1 MAVANPREV
10 PEYELNPQELQ
21 VRKGDGIS
29 KVWSLFYLLFQ
40 CSVRTELI
48 IDSFTNIYNIFIE
61 IFVRVPLLQGT
72 YQVAKWNGTK
82 VSLKILDKDSYS
94 DPESMY
100 VIISF

>member
-1 MAVANPREV
+1 M
-10 PEYELNPQELQ
+10 
-21 VRKGDGIS
+21 GDLS
-29 KVWSLFYLLFQ
+29 FQ

-48 IDSFTNIYNIFIE
+48 IDAFANIYNIFIG

-82 VSLKILDKDSYS
+82 VSVKILDRDSYS

-100 VIISF
+100 AIISL